1 MNRAGCGLRRS
12 PGLAVFPAP
21 VKPEPARSLPAEPPL
36 FERFAA
42 VACALVFPALQSR
55 GGDGLLALTPIG
67 PVSTHRVPVHE
78 GHGDCGGATA
88 PAMGYCLPRF
98 KSPAS
103 KQTELVTLQTTRSR
117 AARLISRA
125 HC

>member
-12 PGLAVFPAP
+12 PGLAVVPAP

-55 GGDGLLALTPIG
+55 GGVGLLALTRMG
-67 PVSTHRVPVHE
+67 LASTHRLPVPEV
-78 GHGDCGGATA
+78 HGDWDGAMP
-88 PAMGYCLPRF
+88 PAMGLRCTAMQMRGLEINPNRGAYFP
-98 KSPAS
+98 
-103 KQTELVTLQTTRSR
+103 
-117 AARLISRA
+117 
-125 HC
+125 